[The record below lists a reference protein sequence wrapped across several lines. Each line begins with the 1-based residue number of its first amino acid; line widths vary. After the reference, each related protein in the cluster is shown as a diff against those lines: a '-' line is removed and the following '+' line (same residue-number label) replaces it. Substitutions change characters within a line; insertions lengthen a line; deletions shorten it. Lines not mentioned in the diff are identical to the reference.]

1 MALPRT
7 EVCFR
12 DIRLVVEDRVHKTIE
27 VTFYIT
33 RRNESSSNR
42 NVSRTGDLFN

>member
-1 MALPRT
+1 MWHCREQRLRH
-7 EVCFR
+7 
-12 DIRLVVEDRVHKTIE
+12 IRLVVEDGVHETIE

-42 NVSRTGDLFN
+42 NVEET